1 MTRTGNSHLPL
12 SLRFAFK
19 HAKGTV
25 FTGRPPPSTDAG
37 AHESLQTGVTLYSFI
52 YLFICCWFFLL
63 GLDIKPPLANVFF
76 PPAGFNRGSHSNL
89 PPFCSCK
96 QDTQKNQ
103 GSVQLCFA
111 IHKHVHRWR
120 HSEKHFFLLNFYNVK
135 VVFKSNY
142 FTLTRGK
149 KKVKL
154 EKSCIIIVLTY
165 RYSKKSKTWLLWL
178 MTMLMF
184 EGFWNTLDWP
194 RPLNPQRK
202 TLFL

>member
-1 MTRTGNSHLPL
+1 MQQPAISNDENR
-12 SLRFAFK
+12 K
-19 HAKGTV
+19 
-25 FTGRPPPSTDAG
+25 FTPAVIF
-37 AHESLQTGVTLYSFI
+37 EVCIQTCKRHRLYWPTATFNRCRCAWELANRCDTLFI

-149 KKVKL
+149 KK
-154 EKSCIIIVLTY
+154 
-165 RYSKKSKTWLLWL
+165 
-178 MTMLMF
+178 
-184 EGFWNTLDWP
+184 WNWKNLA
-194 RPLNPQRK
+194 
-202 TLFL
+202 